1 MTKRHKWIHACH
13 TRATHAQSGDV
24 IAPTRTRN
32 KPCCAQQ
39 ILETL
44 AETLV
49 MRSNKVA
56 QGARRA
62 AATRALATS
71 LLALLLAGVATGAAL
86 MPGRVALLIAAVAL
100 APAAALSAAC
110 QVRGGA
116 YRLLRRPLRNHQ
128 SCPLAVCRGR
138 GLRLRRCVAARC
150 L

>member
-13 TRATHAQSGDV
+13 TRATHAQSGDA

-39 ILETL
+39 TSAPKPL
-44 AETLV
+44 A

-128 SCPLAVCRGR
+128 SRPLAVCRGR